1 VDVRDSPAQ
10 LRCDHFEVRLVMPFP
25 TISDDPLEALVTVM
39 DFRLQLLELA
49 CPFTA
54 NACLNVLISLGLGKA
69 VYFQLAAFHWAGTFA
84 RFVARQI
91 VWSAERES
99 KGEEGGGTERNP
111 GIPREFF
118 NGRKSR

>member
-1 VDVRDSPAQ
+1 MNVRDGLAK
-10 LRCDHFEVRLVMPFP
+10 LGCDHLEVRLAMPLP
-25 TISDDPLEALVTVM
+25 IISDDPLEALVTVM

-69 VYFQLAAFHWAGTFA
+69 ALVKLVNKSTTYKNPPVYFQLAAFHWAGTFA

-91 VWSAERES
+91 VWSAER
-99 KGEEGGGTERNP
+99 
-111 GIPREFF
+111 
-118 NGRKSR
+118 